1 MTPRRHA
8 ELVYKR
14 AGKGARTAAL
24 ACLSR
29 LVHKAMS
36 DHLAKPR
43 RTTGQPANKLGKC
56 P

>member
-29 LVHKAMS
+29 LVHRDMER
-36 DHLAKPR
+36 DRPKPR
-43 RTTGQPANKLGKC
+43 SRKALGR
-56 P
+56 PRYVG